1 MANRYLVPGGDGNFN
16 STTNWSTT
24 SGGASGASFPV
35 AADAVIIDA
44 NSLNTP
50 LTINVLSNCLSFVCS
65 NYTGTIF
72 VNDTITTTGTLAT
85 GNITLSAGMTVTGT
99 GTFAKRGT
107 GTTGVITSNG
117 VVFDCNFEFSNTGS
131 VTTLISGAMRVNGNL
146 TFSLNSTFITTINTG
161 TISLG
166 GNLINNNPISGT
178 ATIQFIGSTT
188 ATITSV
194 ATRFIQVNLVINK
207 TGILNINDLYFGTR
221 TLTYTAG
228 VVNHTGTIY
237 ANTGTLNTNGIIWN
251 NFSQTATVSLALS
264 SKLTLADYIG
274 TGSTCSFSGVGGFTV
289 NNFTL
294 PSAASQASL
303 NLTGG
308 VTYTFLNSLT
318 IFGTGSGIQNGG
330 YLRRTSGVGLAKVVL
345 ATSAPCKLAYLNI
358 QNIDASGGKGLIV
371 VGLEDGDF
379 NRGASVFNSI
389 NCYSIVGKLNQYN
402 KTF

>member
-1 MANRYLVPGGDGNFN
+1 MANRFLVPGGDGNYD

-35 AADAVIIDA
+35 AADAIIIDA
-44 NSLNTP
+44 NSLNVP
-50 LTINVLSNCLSFVCS
+50 LTINVPSSCLSFVCS

-72 VNDTITTTGTLAT
+72 VNNTITTTGTLAN
-85 GNITLSAGMTVTGT
+85 GNITLSAGMTITGA

-117 VVFDCNFEFSNTGS
+117 VVFDCNFEFSNT
-131 VTTLISGAMRVNGNL
+131 VACTTLINGAMQVNGNL
-146 TFSLNSTFITTINTG
+146 TSSLNSTSITTINTG

-166 GNLINNNPISGT
+166 GSLINNNPISGT
-178 ATIQFIGSTT
+178 ATIRFIGSTT

-194 ATRFIQVNLVINK
+194 ASRSIQCNLVINK

-228 VVNHTGTIY
+228 IVNHTGTIY
-237 ANTGTLNTNGIIWN
+237 ATSSTLNTNGIVWN
-251 NFSQTATVSLALS
+251 NFGQITSVSLALS
-264 SKLTLADYIG
+264 SKLTLGNYNGNGQLCAF
-274 TGSTCSFSGVGGFTV
+274 TGVAGFTV
-289 NNFTL
+289 NNFTV
-294 PSAASQASL
+294 PCITTAGIYF
-303 NLTGG
+303 TGG

-318 IFGTGSGIQNGG
+318 VFGTA
-330 YLRRTSGVGLAKVVL
+330 SGVQGLSSLRTNAGVDRAKVVL
-345 ATSAPCKLAYLNI
+345 AANATCKLAYINI
-358 QNIDASGGKGLIV
+358 ESIDASGGRGLIV

-379 NRGASVFNSI
+379 IRGASVLDCI
-389 NCYSIVGKLNQYN
+389 NCYAIVGKLNQYN